1 MRENPF
7 PRSMN
12 SIFLPRDNNP
22 LVVATYNQK
31 KQETAWLLV
40 LAFFFLGE
48 YKAFALS
55 GRIVH
60 SWITQGVALG

>member
-1 MRENPF
+1 M
-7 PRSMN
+7 
-12 SIFLPRDNNP
+12 
-22 LVVATYNQK
+22 
-31 KQETAWLLV
+31 LV

-60 SWITQGVALG
+60 SWITQGVALGWELLPFQGVLVLGASALSGRIVHSWFTQGVALG